1 MITKE
6 EERQKECLAIMR
18 EFESSNQTQPEFC
31 KERNLAFNTFAYY
44 RRQYLAQ
51 QKVSSKASS
60 PFVEIQVPRAMGV
73 EPFSL
78 SFPNGIKLC
87 LPQQFDDRQ
96 LSKLIEVLRVC

>member
-6 EERQKECLAIMR
+6 DRQKECFAIMR
-18 EFESSNQTQPEFC
+18 EFESSHQTQPEFC

-51 QKVSSKASS
+51 QKVSPKASS
-60 PFVEIQVPRAMGV
+60 PFVEIQVPPKMGV

-96 LSKLIEVLRVC
+96 LAKLIEVLRVC